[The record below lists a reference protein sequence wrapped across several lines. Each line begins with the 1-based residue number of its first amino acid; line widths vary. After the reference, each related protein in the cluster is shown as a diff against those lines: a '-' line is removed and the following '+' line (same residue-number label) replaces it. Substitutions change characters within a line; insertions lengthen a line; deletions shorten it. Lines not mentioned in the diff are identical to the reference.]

1 MDLIFYLLYKVHTMF
16 TFIKAVVAGVKS
28 GYAAVIEEAN
38 GTTVTVYSSKVAQ
51 AAHVTAVKT
60 VNAIRWFVQL
70 CARAHNAIMS
80 FAADHT
86 VAAAIIYPAAIVAVG
101 LCAGAVCTGTA
112 LIAAIIT
119 EIVATIYAAS
129 VIGLPFAKAAS
140 VGKTS
145 FVAQAQA
152 FCIGCLSVTFVMA
165 YKALL
170 ITAFFALIA

>member
-1 MDLIFYLLYKVHTMF
+1 ML
-16 TFIKAVVAGVKS
+16 TFMKAVVAGVKS
-28 GYAAVIEEAN
+28 GYAAVIDESY
-38 GTTVTVYSSKVAQ
+38 GTTVTVYESKVAQ

-60 VNAIRWFVQL
+60 VKSIRWFVQL

-80 FAADHT
+80 FAAEHT
-86 VAAAIIYPAAIVAVG
+86 TAAAIIYPAAIVAVG
-101 LCAGAVCTGTA
+101 LCAGAVCTGAA
-112 LIAAIIT
+112 LIVAVIT
-119 EIVATIYAAS
+119 EIVATIYTAS
-129 VIGLPFAKAAS
+129 VIGLPFAKAAA

-152 FCIGCLSVTFVMA
+152 FCIGFLSVTCVMV

>member
-1 MDLIFYLLYKVHTMF
+1 MF
-16 TFIKAVVAGVKS
+16 TAITNFVADVKA
-28 GYAAVIEEAN
+28 GYAAVIAESY
-38 GTTVTVYSSKVAQ
+38 GTTVTVYESKVAQ

-80 FAADHT
+80 FAAEHT
-86 VAAAIIYPAAIVAVG
+86 TAAAIIYPAAIVAVG
-101 LCAGAVCTGTA
+101 LCAGAVCTGAA
-112 LIAAIIT
+112 LLIVAIIT

-129 VIGLPFAKAAS
+129 AIGLPFAKAAA

-152 FCIGCLSVTFVMA
+152 FCIGFLSVTCVMV

>member
-1 MDLIFYLLYKVHTMF
+1 ML
-16 TFIKAVVAGVKS
+16 TFMKAVVAGVKS
-28 GYAAVIEEAN
+28 GYAAVIDESY
-38 GTTVTVYSSKVAQ
+38 GTTVTVYESKVVQ

-60 VNAIRWFVQL
+60 VKAIRWFVQL

-80 FAADHT
+80 FAAEHT

-101 LCAGAVCTGTA
+101 LCAGAVCTGAA
-112 LIAAIIT
+112 LTVAIIT

-129 VIGLPFAKAAS
+129 AICLPFAEAAA

-152 FCIGCLSVTFVMA
+152 FCIGCLSVTCVMA